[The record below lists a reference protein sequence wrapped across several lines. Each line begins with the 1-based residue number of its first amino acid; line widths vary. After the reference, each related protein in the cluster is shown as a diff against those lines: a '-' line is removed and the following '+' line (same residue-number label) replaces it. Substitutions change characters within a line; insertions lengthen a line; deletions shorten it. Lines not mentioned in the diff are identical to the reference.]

1 MVLRKL
7 LNTLYVTSPEA
18 YLSRERENVL
28 VFIEDEMRLRVPI
41 HNLEGIVTFGYSG
54 ASPSLMHL
62 CASRGVAL
70 SFLSPSGRLLAK
82 VASPVSG
89 NVLLRKKQ
97 YEVYDQESICVDFAK
112 HFILGKV
119 YNSRSVLRRFS
130 RDHGQRLG
138 AEKVAEAAD
147 LLANQTER
155 ILVAKSLDL
164 LRGLEGEGARI
175 YYGVF
180 NQLILVDDDDFVFNG
195 RSRRPPLDR
204 TNAVLSFLYSLLAH
218 DCSAALETV
227 GLDPQVGYLHRI
239 RPGRASLSLD
249 LMEEL
254 RPYLVDRLTLSLINN
269 RQIDAKDFVVKE
281 SGGVLLTDDGRKKV
295 LNAWQK
301 RKQQTVT
308 HPYFDE
314 KMEIGLIP
322 YAQAMLL
329 ARCVRG
335 DIDGYPPFLIR

>member
-1 MVLRKL
+1 MRQL
-7 LNTLYVTSPEA
+7 LNTLFVTTPDA
-18 YLSRERENVL
+18 FLSRERENIL
-28 VFIEDEMRLRVPI
+28 VYVEDEMRLRLPI

-54 ASPSLMHL
+54 ASPALMHL

-82 VASPVSG
+82 VASPVRG

-97 YEVYDQESICVDFAK
+97 YELSDDEEACVGFAK
-112 HFILGKV
+112 NFILGKV
-119 YNSRSVLRRFS
+119 YNCRSVLRRFV
-130 RDHGQRLG
+130 RDHSGRVG
-138 AEKVAEAAD
+138 AGEVGNAAD
-147 LLANQTER
+147 FLSTLIEKTLSVE
-155 ILVAKSLDL
+155 SLDR
-164 LRGLEGEGARI
+164 LRGLEGEAARA

-180 NQLILVDDDDFVFNG
+180 NHLILEHGDTFQFCG

-204 TNAVLSFLYSLLAH
+204 TNALLSFLYSLLAH
-218 DCSAALETV
+218 DCSAALEIV
-227 GLDPQVGYLHRI
+227 GLDPQVGFLHRI

-269 RQIDAKDFVVKE
+269 RQVEARDFAFQE
-281 SGGVLLTDDGRKKV
+281 SGGVLLTDDARKEV
-295 LNAWQK
+295 ISAWQK
-301 RKQQTVT
+301 RKQQVIT
-308 HPYFDE
+308 HPYLEE

-329 ARCVRG
+329 ARCIRG